1 MSLARTPRRGAL
13 SRAFAA
19 GLFCCWGL
27 AWRTPA
33 RANDECAS
41 PPASGGARH
50 DLGGHA
56 RIAAVDERLELT
68 LEDGRRLKIVG
79 VDAPRPTPGDPEL
92 DIKSAERLAAWLNG
106 KDIVFRVFGAAP
118 DRWGRLAAEVFAP
131 ADASATAMLPVA
143 RAVIE
148 AGLARFEPSAAAR
161 PCRSFLLAAEAAA
174 RAAAL
179 GLWAD
184 PYYAIIAAGDRA
196 SFPEKAGTSV
206 IVEGRVADVEQ
217 GGFRTTLF
225 FGDRRGWDFS
235 VTVLQRNIK
244 IFSAAGLDAANFK
257 GQTIRVRGLLDMRFG
272 PQIEVSNPDQMEIV
286 AQRNDAAASN
296 PAPRR

>member
-1 MSLARTPRRGAL
+1 MSSAQNPRGGVL
-13 SRAFAA
+13 SRAVVA
-19 GLFCCWGL
+19 GLICCSGS
-27 AWRTPA
+27 AWRTTA
-33 RANDECAS
+33 WANDECAN
-41 PPASGGARH
+41 PPVSGSARH
-50 DLGGHA
+50 DIGSHA

-79 VDAPRPTPGDPEL
+79 VDPPRPTPDDPEL
-92 DIKSAERLAAWLNG
+92 DVKSAERLAAWLNG
-106 KDIVFRVFGAAP
+106 KDIAFRVFSAAP
-118 DRWGRLAAEVFAP
+118 DRWGRLPAEVFAP
-131 ADASATAMLPVA
+131 ADASGSGMLPVA

-206 IVEGRVADVEQ
+206 IVEGRVANVEQ
-217 GGFRTTLF
+217 KGFRTTLF

-235 VTVLQRNIK
+235 VTILQRNIK
-244 IFSAAGLDAANFK
+244 IFGAAGLDAANFK
-257 GQTIRVRGLLDMRFG
+257 GQSIRVRGLLDMRFG
-272 PQIEVSNPDQMEIV
+272 PQIEVSSPDQIETI
-286 AQRNDAAASN
+286 AQRNETAASN
-296 PAPRR
+296 PASRR